1 MKKTILLG
9 LGLILLFL
17 SDGVWAAETPK
28 LNYRLKWL
36 KNISVIGDL
45 YADKKGYFAKAGLNV
60 TVKSGGPE
68 RDAIRE
74 LELGLADFGV
84 ASADQVIRALSK
96 GAKVVVLA
104 QFFQTNPL
112 QWIYRDTLPELKTA
126 NDLKGLTLGITYGG
140 NDETIMRTLLAQGN
154 IAEKDVDFFS
164 VRYDFTPFYQRK
176 ADLWPVYKNAQ
187 GPILIAKLAQ
197 SGEGLRFF
205 NPAQWGVKFVANSLI
220 TSQKNIEE
228 NPDVVKRFT
237 QALLE
242 GWRDA
247 FLPENREEALNIVAQ
262 HDRDTSQELLKK
274 QYSITE
280 TLVWP
285 DKKVPLGK
293 IDMAAWEQTEEM
305 MHSQNLITKPVDV
318 TAILKTGLMDELT
331 F

>member
-1 MKKTILLG
+1 MKKRILSIVLG
-9 LGLILLFL
+9 LLLIYLNGNI
-17 SDGVWAAETPK
+17 SAAETTK

-45 YADKKGYFAKAGLNV
+45 YTDKEGYFAKAGLNV

-104 QFFQTNPL
+104 QFFQINPL
-112 QWIYRDTLPELKTA
+112 QWIYRDTLPELETA

-154 IAEKDVDFFS
+154 IAEKEVALFS
-164 VRYDFTPFYQRK
+164 VRYDFTPFYRRK

-187 GPILIAKLAQ
+187 GPILTAKLAQ
-197 SGEGLRFF
+197 SGESLRFL
-205 NPAQWGVKFVANSLI
+205 NPAEWGVKFVANSLI
-220 TSQKNIEE
+220 TSQKDLEE
-228 NPDVVKRFT
+228 KPDRVKRFT

-247 FLPENREEALNIVAQ
+247 FLPENRDEAINIVAQ
-262 HDRDTSQELLKK
+262 HDHDTSHKLLKK
-274 QYSITE
+274 QYTLTE
-280 TLVWP
+280 EMVWP

-293 IDMAAWEQTEEM
+293 IDVAAWEQTEQIM
-305 MHSQNLITKPVDV
+305 LAQKLISRPVDV
-318 TAILKTGLMDELT
+318 TAFLKSNLVD
-331 F
+331 

>member
-1 MKKTILLG
+1 MKKKLLLG

-17 SDGVWAAETPK
+17 SNGVWAAETPK

-45 YADKKGYFAKAGLNV
+45 YADHKGYFSKAGLNV

-74 LELGLADFGV
+74 LELGLTDFGV

-126 NDLKGLTLGITYGG
+126 KDLKGLTLGITYGG

-154 IAEKDVDFFS
+154 IAEKEVDLFS
-164 VRYDFTPFYQRK
+164 VRYDFTPFFQGK

-197 SGEGLRFF
+197 SGEGLRFL

-220 TSQKNIEE
+220 TSPKNLEE
-228 NPDVVKRFT
+228 KADMVKRFT

-247 FLPENREEALNIVAQ
+247 FLPENRDEAINIVAQ
-262 HDRDTSQELLKK
+262 HDRDTSHELLKK
-274 QYSITE
+274 QYTLTE
-280 TLVWP
+280 ELVWP
-285 DKKVPLGK
+285 DRKLPPGK
-293 IDMAAWEQTEEM
+293 IDVAAWEQTEEIM
-305 MHSQNLITKPVDV
+305 LTQKLIPRPVDV
-318 TAILKTGLMDELT
+318 TTFLKTNLID
-331 F
+331 

>member
-1 MKKTILLG
+1 MKKIALLIVISVILFGLLG
-9 LGLILLFL
+9 N
-17 SDGVWAAETPK
+17 VWADEPPQ

-45 YADKKGYFAKAGLNV
+45 YTDKKGYFTEAGLNV

-104 QFFQTNPL
+104 QFFQINPL
-112 QWIYRDTLPELKTA
+112 QWIYRDTLPELKTLK
-126 NDLKGLTLGITYGG
+126 DLKGLTLGITYGG

-154 IAEKDVDFFS
+154 IAEKEVTLFS

-187 GPILIAKLAQ
+187 GPILTAKLAQ
-197 SGEGLRFF
+197 SGEALRFLD
-205 NPAQWGVKFVANSLI
+205 PAEWGVKFVANSLI
-220 TSQKNIEE
+220 TSQKTMDK
-228 NPDVVKRFT
+228 NPDMVKRFT
-237 QALLE
+237 QALLA

-247 FLPENREEALNIVAQ
+247 LLPKNQAEALKIVAQ
-262 HDRDTSQELLKK
+262 FDRDTSTDLLEE
-274 QYSITE
+274 QYTL
-280 TLVWP
+280 TKGLVWP
-285 DKKVPLGK
+285 DKEIPLGK
-293 IDMAAWEQTEEM
+293 IDVAAWEQTEEM
-305 MHSQNLITKPVDV
+305 MRSQKLIPKPVDV
-318 TAILKTGLMDELT
+318 TAILTTGLVD
-331 F
+331 